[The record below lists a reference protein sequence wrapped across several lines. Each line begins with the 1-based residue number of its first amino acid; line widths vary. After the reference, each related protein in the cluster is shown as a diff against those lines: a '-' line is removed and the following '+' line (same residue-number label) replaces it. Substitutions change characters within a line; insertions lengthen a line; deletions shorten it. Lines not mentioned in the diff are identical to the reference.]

1 MSYSSPAYRAAN
13 QLTEAEHTA
22 LRALE
27 DAPSFFPG
35 GAGAFSYAWQARKA
49 ELDAVRL
56 QPYADVLFADMRQEL
71 TWMKAGL
78 TAALKA
84 KIATARHPREIKVP
98 FRAFF
103 STHERGWP
111 GFYPDGSEG
120 WKAMV
125 QFGREEYVRAQT
137 ILDNDWD
144 ARIGVMHVEEWDED
158 RDGCE
163 SCYGGDE
170 DAGRKAWLLPP
181 ERTYKIVKKTDLLQ
195 RLGTVFG
202 PNFRVTLDSES
213 EWREVNG
220 RDYLVYRNTFHLHY
234 MPWPAL
240 HHEKALAATLVKYA
254 GYTGRVLGPMERVVG
269 LQGEKVSDADAAALL
284 RSDGPAW

>member
-1 MSYSSPAYRAAN
+1 MSSFSSPAYRAAN

-27 DAPSFFPG
+27 DASPFFPH
-35 GAGAFSYAWQARKA
+35 GADEFLYAWQARKA
-49 ELDAVRL
+49 QLDAVRL
-56 QPYADVLFADMRQEL
+56 QPYADVLFADMRQDL
-71 TWMKAGL
+71 TWMKTEL
-78 TAALKA
+78 TTALKA
-84 KIATARHPREIKVP
+84 KIAVATYPREIKVP

-103 STHERGWP
+103 STYESGWP

-137 ILDNDWD
+137 ILDNDWE
-144 ARIGVMHVEEWDED
+144 ARIGVFRIEDWDDE

-163 SCYGGDE
+163 SCCGGDE
-170 DAGRKAWLLPP
+170 EAHRKTWVLPP
-181 ERTYKIVKKTDLLQ
+181 ERTYNIVKKTDLLQ

-220 RDYLVYRNTFHLHY
+220 RDYMVYRNTFYLHY
-234 MPWPAL
+234 MPHPPL
-240 HHEKALAATLVKYA
+240 HHNKALAATLVKYA
-254 GYTGRVLGPMERVVG
+254 GHTGRALGPMERVVG
-269 LQGEKVSDADAAALL
+269 LQGEKVSYADAATLL
-284 RSDGPAW
+284 RSDS